1 MTVSYIECYP
11 LKGSWRGD
19 SGKAIR
25 CHRSTRLMYGT
36 INQYVPHKV
45 FNVVH
50 MFMVL
55 KALIGF

>member
-1 MTVSYIECYP
+1 MTVSYIEYYL

-19 SGKAIR
+19 SGKAIQ
-25 CHRSTRLMYGT
+25 CHRSIRLMYET
-36 INQYVPHKV
+36 TYQYVPLKV
-45 FNVVH
+45 FNDAY